1 MRCLFKDGS
10 TVGFDIW
17 VPTTAVGYSH
27 SSVSKPVDCW
37 RMLDTENDVRSMFY
51 QVGKFVERKQTKFSA
66 NVPTLKY
73 LPGLTTAYI
82 GQIGKFFMGYFSV
95 DFKYCL

>member
-1 MRCLFKDGS
+1 MRSFGHLKGINYKFEVKFEIYAKKWFGKHPDV
-10 TVGFDIW
+10 VGE
-17 VPTTAVGYSH
+17 H
-27 SSVSKPVDCW
+27 CCW
-37 RMLDTENDVRSMFY
+37 TIQIFQSQALIAET
-51 QVGKFVERKQTKFSA
+51 KQTKFSA